1 MIRFKPG
8 IHSRALVKLA
18 VCILLTA
25 PFSIALAADSHEAVA
40 FPENFMLRLAS
51 YNVVS
56 ADTDIA
62 VFGSSGIGTSIDFDD
77 DLGGEN
83 SVVIPRID
91 AYYRFDKHHRIDFS
105 SFRTKRDGS
114 KTIEIDIE
122 LGDQSFSIG
131 ERIDS
136 EIEFALTRVGYGYSF
151 YHSPNVELTVTA
163 GLNVNSYDFDFGLAG
178 GGSDD
183 SAGVSAPL
191 PTFGLRL
198 GYKISP
204 KWYLRYVSETFFIE
218 IEDTLK
224 GTLLNYELDIEY
236 RVSPRFT
243 VGAGISRISTDLD
256 ADDSDW
262 EGRITD
268 SNRGFLLFG
277 AFYL

>member
-1 MIRFKPG
+1 MTSKQNRHARCGFGLSILMLLASTG
-8 IHSRALVKLA
+8 IA
-18 VCILLTA
+18 
-25 PFSIALAADSHEAVA
+25 FSIPAQADSEFA
-40 FPENFMLRLAS
+40 FSETFMLRLAS

-56 ADTDIA
+56 ADTDLA
-62 VFGSSGIGTSIDFDD
+62 VFGPSGFGTSIDFDD
-77 DLGGEN
+77 DLGGDN

-91 AYYRFDKHHRIDFS
+91 GYYRFDERHRIDFS
-105 SFRTKRDGS
+105 SFRTRRDGS
-114 KTIEIDIE
+114 KRIEVDLDI
-122 LGDQSFSIG
+122 GDRSFSVG

-136 EIEFALTRVGYGYSF
+136 EIEFSLTRIGYGYSF
-151 YHSPNVELTVTA
+151 YHSPAVELTVTA
-163 GLNVNSYDFDFGLAG
+163 GLNVNSYDFDFGLDG

-204 KWYLRYVSETFFIE
+204 NWYLRYVSETFFIE
-218 IEDTLK
+218 IDDALK

-236 RVSPRFT
+236 RVSKRFT

-256 ADDSDW
+256 VDDSDW

-277 AFYL
+277 AFYW